1 MIKTK
6 RTTSVY
12 RIIAGLRIIIIAI
25 APEPGLCCTVTDIC
39 ICVCVIQPERNVD
52 TLNLTDMILRL
63 KRFREKALTGKMLF
77 QSLLRR
83 FLVQLKRDHII
94 RLQRTGQLPG
104 HHYRT
109 STKRAG
115 RCCRIGI
122 SHDLTATGLAHIGT
136 QTLTLSVLP
145 LTAGLIR
152 PAHILR
158 LLFLHSLGIFR

>member
-12 RIIAGLRIIIIAI
+12 CIIAGLRIIIITI

-39 ICVCVIQPERNVD
+39 ICVCVIQPKRNVD
-52 TLNLTDMILRL
+52 ALNLADMILWL
-63 KRFREKALTGKMLF
+63 KCFRQKPLTGKMLF
-77 QSLLRR
+77 QPLLCR

-94 RLQRTGQLPG
+94 RLQCTGQLPG
-104 HHYRT
+104 HYHRT
-109 STKRAG
+109 SAKRAG

-136 QTLTLSVLP
+136 QPLTLPVLP

-158 LLFLHSLGIFR
+158 LLFLHSLDIFR